1 MKKTILISI
10 LLVFTS
16 ICLAEGKPKSI
27 FIIKENGGALG
38 YDDVKET
45 HDEDGTY
52 DSYELTC
59 YDPGEEVCQFDKY
72 DPAVAGTPVRV
83 VHMNIHT
90 QISNGA
96 LSGSA
101 TFDNVSVTWSGKD
114 KYNYSIRMI
123 YND

>member
-1 MKKTILISI
+1 MKKTILIS
-10 LLVFTS
+10 LFFAFTS
-16 ICLAEGKPKSI
+16 MCLAEGKPKSI
-27 FIIKENGGALG
+27 LIIKENGGSMG

-45 HDEDGTY
+45 HDDEGNY
-52 DSYELTC
+52 DMYELTC
-59 YDPGEEVCQFDKY
+59 YDPGDDVCQFNKY
-72 DPAVAGTPVRV
+72 DPVVVGTPVMV

-90 QISNGA
+90 QIKNGV

-114 KYNYSIRMI
+114 KFNYTITMI